1 MTSID
6 MVKNRLIDRI
16 LVTKNRDLLEAVDK
30 LLTFTQ
36 HDEILT
42 LSSQQIELLMMSEQ
56 DIIDGNLISETDLK
70 KLDIQ

>member
-16 LVTKNRDLLEAVDK
+16 IVSKNRDLLEALDK

-36 HDEILT
+36 NEEILT

-56 DIIDGNLISETDLK
+56 DIQDGNLISETDLE
-70 KLDIQ
+70 KLDTH